1 MRNTEDAM
9 ESETVSTKQRRIAE
23 LARIHPEVSFTSLAY
38 HVDLRW
44 LHEAFSRT
52 RKDGAVGVDKQTAEE
67 YAEDLGNNLR
77 SLLERAKSGSYVAPP
92 VRRAHI
98 PKDPKGK
105 ETRPIG
111 VPTFEDKVLQRA
123 VQMVLE
129 PLYEQEFLD
138 CSYGF
143 RPGRSAHDAL
153 EALWKQAMDIGGGW
167 IIDLDIR
174 KFFDSMCH
182 SHVREI
188 LKKRVCDGVLTR
200 LIGKWLKAGVMEKG
214 QLNYPEQ
221 GTPQGGVIS
230 PILSNVYLHEVLDK
244 WFADVVKPRMK
255 DKAFMIR
262 YADDAVLAFARKE
275 DALRV
280 MEVLPKRF
288 GKYGLTVHPEK
299 TRIVE
304 FTRPTGRQ
312 VRKGSCCF
320 NFLGFT
326 HYWGK
331 SKRGRW
337 YIRRKT
343 ETSRFTRSLKSITE
357 WCKRHR
363 QFPLREQQKML
374 TLKLRGHYAYYGIT
388 GNAMWLV
395 RFREEV
401 RRVWR
406 KWLNRRSK
414 NPDMPWAR
422 FERLEQHY
430 PLPVAKVMRSYCAAK
445 L

>member
-1 MRNTEDAM
+1 M

-153 EALWKQAMDIGGGW
+153 EALWKQAMDIGGV
-167 IIDLDIR
+167 IPP
-174 KFFDSMCH
+174 
-182 SHVREI
+182 
-188 LKKRVCDGVLTR
+188 
-200 LIGKWLKAGVMEKG
+200 KA
-214 QLNYPEQ
+214 
-221 GTPQGGVIS
+221 
-230 PILSNVYLHEVLDK
+230 
-244 WFADVVKPRMK
+244 
-255 DKAFMIR
+255 
-262 YADDAVLAFARKE
+262 
-275 DALRV
+275 
-280 MEVLPKRF
+280 
-288 GKYGLTVHPEK
+288 
-299 TRIVE
+299 
-304 FTRPTGRQ
+304 
-312 VRKGSCCF
+312 
-320 NFLGFT
+320 
-326 HYWGK
+326 
-331 SKRGRW
+331 
-337 YIRRKT
+337 
-343 ETSRFTRSLKSITE
+343 
-357 WCKRHR
+357 
-363 QFPLREQQKML
+363 
-374 TLKLRGHYAYYGIT
+374 
-388 GNAMWLV
+388 
-395 RFREEV
+395 
-401 RRVWR
+401 
-406 KWLNRRSK
+406 
-414 NPDMPWAR
+414 
-422 FERLEQHY
+422 
-430 PLPVAKVMRSYCAAK
+430 
-445 L
+445 